1 MQDPDPYR
9 YLHND
14 YGSATLL
21 NKHIGVL
28 PVPTYPSR
36 SNGVLLGQGMK
47 KSVTLLDW
55 INQAGN
61 SSLEQV
67 ADSCYRSDTTFIK
80 VAVILEVVTFLLL
93 YPVSFAGLWSSWIR
107 PFWIQSSRRWQ
118 PVSRAPTTSR

>member
-1 MQDPDPYR
+1 
-9 YLHND
+9 
-14 YGSATLL
+14 
-21 NKHIGVL
+21 
-28 PVPTYPSR
+28 
-36 SNGVLLGQGMK
+36 MK

-67 ADSCYRSDTTFIK
+67 ADSCYRSDTVFIK
-80 VAVILEVVTFLLL
+80 VTVVLEVVTFLLL